1 MNISITSRKFKARD
15 ILKDYIIEE
24 VKSLEKFNDRIMSAD
39 VILSYQNTRDSI
51 KIAEILVQVPGQILK
66 ATEQSDDY
74 KKSVSAAVEKIS
86 RQLKKIKTKNISKK
100 RA

>member
-86 RQLKKIKTKNISKK
+86 RQLQKIKTKNINRK